1 MTEFKDQNRGEN
13 DNELKED
20 SSHGIHENQK
30 VSDFPEI
37 EDIKTPAVVY
47 DQNTL
52 AIHDQSVQL
61 ISLENK
67 DATDRNTPVERIEI

>member
-1 MTEFKDQNRGEN
+1 MTEFKDQNRRED

-20 SSHGIHENQK
+20 SSHGIHVSQK

-67 DATDRNTPVERIEI
+67 GATERNTPVERIEI

>member
-1 MTEFKDQNRGEN
+1 M
-13 DNELKED
+13 
-20 SSHGIHENQK
+20 
-30 VSDFPEI
+30 SDFPEI

-67 DATDRNTPVERIEI
+67 EAADRVTPVERIEI